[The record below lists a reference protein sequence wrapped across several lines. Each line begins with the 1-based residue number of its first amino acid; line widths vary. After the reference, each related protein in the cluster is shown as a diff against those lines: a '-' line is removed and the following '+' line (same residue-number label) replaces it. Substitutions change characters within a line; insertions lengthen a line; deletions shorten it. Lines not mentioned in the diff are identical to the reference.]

1 MINNNKLLSRD
12 RVATGK
18 NVVTIKRN
26 LVKIDSLLKERL
38 VLVKIR
44 QGILRQQEQNR
55 VRRQREEDLESLQT
69 NTNRTD
75 TSSNKKGSNLLGGLV
90 AAIAGL
96 TALFL
101 PKLLKLLDF
110 LKKIVDPIKKM
121 ATATFKALS
130 TFLKVGMVAVDK
142 ITDAFNFKGGTLKGL
157 DATTITSKFNKFE
170 FALNTFVNALLF
182 AGAMQTLSSVGGD
195 VESVME
201 LFKKSKV
208 GSKGKSTIKS
218 IMDSDSFK
226 TKADKLL
233 KGKTTFDPKD

>member
-26 LVKIDSLLKERL
+26 LIKIDSLLKERL
-38 VLVKIR
+38 VLVKVR

-55 VRRQREEDLESLQT
+55 MRRRREEDLESLQT

-101 PKLLKLLDF
+101 PQLLKLLDF
-110 LKKIVDPIKKM
+110 LKGIVDPIKKM

-142 ITDAFNFKGGTLKGL
+142 ITAAFDFKGGTLKGL

-182 AGAMQTLSSVGGD
+182 AGAMQTLSSLPD
-195 VESVME
+195 
-201 LFKKSKV
+201 
-208 GSKGKSTIKS
+208 IKS
-218 IMDSDSFK
+218 VQRFLKNLRKVPVTLGNKIPFVQPPS
-226 TKADKLL
+226 KAS
-233 KGKTTFDPKD
+233 